1 MLAGRHFVL
10 GAGGGLSSF
19 LDNAPTYLVFF
30 ELAGGNLEQGRHRLP
45 IVGPG
50 ADLGDLLAQRHRY
63 LTTLRR
69 HGALDRDIQVLENGR
84 HPLPYRLRVDPCRQ
98 VRRSVGRHPGR

>member
-10 GAGGGLSSF
+10 GAGAVGEAVGGEG
-19 LDNAPTYLVFF
+19 LDHLL

-84 HPLPYRLRVDPCRQ
+84 HPLPHRLRVDPCRQ